1 MCIRDS
7 HGTPHIGAATLEAQA
22 RVGRDIA
29 NAVMTVLSGDKCETT
44 VNQHLL

>member
-1 MCIRDS
+1 
-7 HGTPHIGAATLEAQA
+7 LEAQA

-29 NAVMTVLSGDKCETT
+29 NAIMTVLNGEKCETT